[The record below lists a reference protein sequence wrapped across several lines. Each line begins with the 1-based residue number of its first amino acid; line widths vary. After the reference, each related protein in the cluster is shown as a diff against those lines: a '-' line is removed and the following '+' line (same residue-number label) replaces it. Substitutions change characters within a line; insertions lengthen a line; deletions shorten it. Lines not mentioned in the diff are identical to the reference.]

1 MNTVNI
7 PNYSLYGEGGARADV
22 EFVHCESI
30 PDRSA
35 LHDWNIRPHR
45 HDSLYQLLFLR
56 QGSARILLEDG
67 ARPLRAPCLVMIP
80 PMVVHGYEFQRDVDG
95 MVVTIAERS
104 VEDILSM
111 MPKLAPHLA
120 DPHIIEEGAAALN
133 FNDADALFGN
143 IAREFFS
150 DGAGRVCAL
159 RSYLGLAFVMLARTV
174 AHENERQLSVA
185 DRSVDLARGFRGLV
199 EGHFKDHWTVAAY
212 ASALAITPTHLNRI
226 CRGVLGRSAL
236 EVVHDRLL
244 LEAKRDLIYTSMTV
258 KEVSNALCFSD
269 PAYFTRFFARN
280 AGLSPTAFRDARR
293 VAREPT
299 RDVA

>member
-1 MNTVNI
+1 MSTVNI
-7 PNYSLYGEGGARADV
+7 PNYRLYGEGGARADV

-30 PDRSA
+30 PERSA

-45 HDSLYQLLFLR
+45 HDSLYQLLFMR
-56 QGSARILLEDG
+56 QGSARILLEG
-67 ARPLRAPCLVMIP
+67 VARELRAPCLVMIP

-104 VEDILSM
+104 VEDILST

-120 DPHIIEEGAAALN
+120 DPHIIEEGAAAFDCSEAAALN

-150 DGAGRVCAL
+150 DGAGRVCAP

-212 ASALAITPTHLNRI
+212 ASALAITPTHFEPYLPR
-226 CRGVLGRSAL
+226 RAGPLG
-236 EVVHDRLL
+236 
-244 LEAKRDLIYTSMTV
+244 
-258 KEVSNALCFSD
+258 
-269 PAYFTRFFARN
+269 
-280 AGLSPTAFRDARR
+280 AGSGP
-293 VAREPT
+293 
-299 RDVA
+299 